1 MAGFVTQACFNVIQ
15 ALSAILQLAR
25 ASEGNAIHHFIPLV
39 LKGGIKKIIVISS
52 PHADLSLIKDIVM
65 ENNALYVAFKA
76 ASNVIIAKFSS
87 QYKRDGALTFSS
99 RDPTLQYMVR
109 HNQIEGV
116 EGLIERLLECAPRF
130 RGTTPMG

>member
-87 QYKRDGALTFSS
+87 QYKRDGALTFSIE
-99 RDPTLQYMVR
+99 
-109 HNQIEGV
+109 NQISNINLV
-116 EGLIERLLECAPRF
+116 ARYVIEIKRLGGQRAIE
-130 RGTTPMG
+130 

>member
-1 MAGFVTQACFNVIQ
+1 MPMVIQFMAGFVTQACFNVIQ

-87 QYKRDGALTFSS
+87 QYKRDGALTFSVS
-99 RDPTLQYMVR
+99 HEAVKVGHWDVR
-109 HNQIEGV
+109 RYLFPFVTYHD
-116 EGLIERLLECAPRF
+116 F
-130 RGTTPMG
+130 